1 MRSKLFLFIAT
12 VLISSSFF
20 ALANTEFV
28 TVPAEAIVDVEEGNY
43 AKAREDAI
51 ELAFTEAVRMT
62 VAGLVRGDTLQEKIE
77 TLNEL
82 IIDHAADYVKSY
94 KFLDETTDVVN
105 RQLKMRLQ
113 VTLFLSDIRTA
124 INKAGLPTKRR
135 DLPKIL
141 VIVDERNE
149 EFFTGEN
156 FLLLK
161 SVSEEV
167 LSQSFRDKGY
177 QVADRKNVVKALL
190 GKTTLRAVEG
200 DAGAIK
206 SLNSILGADMMIF
219 GKTVVKANPTAGGEL
234 VEAIVSLELVSG
246 VDGKKIMYV
255 QKLDSGIYGDVLA
268 GTLESIQ
275 SASREAARSLLLA
288 IPQKWKELR
297 DKRDE

>member
-1 MRSKLFLFIAT
+1 M
-12 VLISSSFF
+12 
-20 ALANTEFV
+20 
-28 TVPAEAIVDVEEGNY
+28 PAEAIVDVEEGNY

-62 VAGLVRGDTLQEKIE
+62 VTGLVRGDTLQENIE
-77 TLNEL
+77 TVNEL

-190 GKTTLRAVEG
+190 GKTTLRAVKG

>member
-28 TVPAEAIVDVEEGNY
+28 TVPAEAIVDVEEENY

-190 GKTTLRAVEG
+190 GKTTLRAVKG